1 MSYILDALRKA
12 EAERERGNV
21 PNLHAQ
27 PAFAGARPS
36 TAPAKSRAWLV
47 VLVLA
52 ALLMLAAA
60 LVGYL
65 LWGRGP
71 ANDAALATAR
81 PNAPVALAPPAAAPT
96 TPPAAMPGTATPAPV
111 AQAPVA
117 TAAPAATS
125 RTLAPMPTTPAPATP
140 TAAAPAAATAATVRK
155 PRTASAEPAAAATS
169 LPAPA
174 VASAAA
180 AEERVY
186 AMAELP
192 DNIRQQLPALSVGGS
207 MYSSSAASRLVII
220 NGQVL
225 HEGERIT
232 PDLTVQQIKQ
242 KSAVLSTKGYRFT
255 LPF

>member
-21 PNLHAQ
+21 PNIHAQ

-36 TAPAKSRAWLV
+36 AAPVKSRMWVV
-47 VLVLA
+47 VLALAVL
-52 ALLMLAAA
+52 LVLAAA

-65 LWGRGP
+65 LWGRSAP
-71 ANDAALATAR
+71 NDAALASAGAGAR
-81 PNAPVALAPPAAAPT
+81 QNAPAAVPAAVPT
-96 TPPAAMPGTATPAPV
+96 TPPAAVPANVTPAPV

-117 TAAPAATS
+117 TPAPATVS
-125 RTLAPMPTTPAPATP
+125 PTLAPMPTTPAPVPTSAAATP
-140 TAAAPAAATAATVRK
+140 ARKPRAAPALPDV
-155 PRTASAEPAAAATS
+155 AAAAS

-174 VASAAA
+174 ASATATN
-180 AEERVY
+180 ERIY

-192 DNIRQQLPALSVGGS
+192 DNIRQQLPALAVGGS

-225 HEGERIT
+225 HEGERLT
-232 PDLTVQQIKQ
+232 PDLTVQQIKP
-242 KSAVLSTKGYRFT
+242 KSAVLSMKGYRFT

>member
-36 TAPAKSRAWLV
+36 AVPARSRVWIV
-47 VLVLA
+47 VLVLGV
-52 ALLMLAAA
+52 LLVLAAA

-81 PNAPVALAPPAAAPT
+81 PNPPNTAVASAPQAVVPT
-96 TPPAAMPGTATPAPV
+96 TPPAAMPTTATPAPV

-117 TAAPAATS
+117 TPAPATVS
-125 RTLAPMPTTPAPATP
+125 PTLAPMPMPTPPAAVPAAAAPARKARAAPAEPTTATASVPAP
-140 TAAAPAAATAATVRK
+140 AAPAAA
-155 PRTASAEPAAAATS
+155 SD
-169 LPAPA
+169 
-174 VASAAA
+174 
-180 AEERVY
+180 ERIY

-225 HEGERIT
+225 HEGERLT

>member
-21 PNLHAQ
+21 PNIHAQ

-36 TAPAKSRAWLV
+36 AAPVKSRVWMV
-47 VLVLA
+47 VLALAVLLA
-52 ALLMLAAA
+52 LAAA

-65 LWGRGP
+65 LWGRSAP
-71 ANDAALATAR
+71 NDAALASAGAGAGAR
-81 PNAPVALAPPAAAPT
+81 PNAPAAVST
-96 TPPAAMPGTATPAPV
+96 TPPAAVPANVTPAPV

-117 TAAPAATS
+117 TPAPATVS
-125 RTLAPMPTTPAPATP
+125 PTLAPMPTTPAPVPTSAAATP
-140 TAAAPAAATAATVRK
+140 ARKPRAAPALPDV
-155 PRTASAEPAAAATS
+155 AAAAS

-174 VASAAA
+174 ASATATD
-180 AEERVY
+180 ERIY

-192 DNIRQQLPALSVGGS
+192 DNIRQQLPALAVGGS

-225 HEGERIT
+225 HEGERLT
-232 PDLTVQQIKQ
+232 PDLTVQQIKP
-242 KSAVLSTKGYRFT
+242 KSAVLSMKGYRFT